1 MAERA
6 ASWFAIVL
14 VAAVLATSY
23 WYSQTLRLTPGV
35 QTGRIGAV
43 DFFAQNIA
51 LTGFDSLGRARYRLF
66 ADRMTHFG
74 NSDDVDLDNPRIL
87 SLRADQPQVEATA
100 LQAHASNNAQT
111 VQMSGNVVITRAAAP
126 DREAM
131 RMETED
137 LSAIPDEDH
146 FWTDD
151 PVRLQSGASVINARG
166 MDFDNIAR
174 RVELLSDVVATFP
187 PRRSP

>member
-14 VAAVLATSY
+14 VGAVLATSY
-23 WYSQTLRLTPGV
+23 WYSQTLRLTPSV
-35 QTGRIGAV
+35 QAGRIGAV

>member
-1 MAERA
+1 VAERA